1 MKLFLAFIGVMSLI
15 TFVAFGIDKLKAKRG
30 SSRISERRLLLLSLI
45 GGAAGAMCA
54 MLLFRHKTQHLKFT
68 LLEPLL
74 LALHILIFIYYIV

>member
-1 MKLFLAFIGVMSLI
+1 MSLI

-45 GGAAGAMCA
+45 GGAAGAMCV
-54 MLLFRHKTQHLKFT
+54 MLLFRHKTQHLKFI

-74 LALHILIFIYYIV
+74 LALHILIFIYIV

>member
-68 LLEPLL
+68 LLEPLI
-74 LALHILIFIYYIV
+74 LALHILIFIYIV

>member
-74 LALHILIFIYYIV
+74 LALHILVFIYIV

>member
-1 MKLFLAFIGVMSLI
+1 MKIFLAFIGVMSLI

-74 LALHILIFIYYIV
+74 LALHILIFIYIV

>member
-74 LALHILIFIYYIV
+74 LALHLLIFIYIV

>member
-45 GGAAGAMCA
+45 GGAVGAMCA

-74 LALHILIFIYYIV
+74 LALHILIFIYIV

>member
-74 LALHILIFIYYIV
+74 LALHILIFIYIV

>member
-45 GGAAGAMCA
+45 GGAAGAMCV
-54 MLLFRHKTQHLKFT
+54 MLLFRHKTQHLKFI

-74 LALHILIFIYYIV
+74 LALHILIFIYIV

>member
-1 MKLFLAFIGVMSLI
+1 MSLI

-74 LALHILIFIYYIV
+74 LALHILIFIYIV

>member
-1 MKLFLAFIGVMSLI
+1 MSLI

-68 LLEPLL
+68 LLEPLI
-74 LALHILIFIYYIV
+74 LALHILIFIYIV